1 MENKYF
7 SANRKMIKIQRKHR
21 ALINSEVSVF
31 GIHTT
36 HHRALMYI
44 ARKGSLL
51 SQKELALHLEITQA
65 AVTKILQKLELDGF
79 IERKLGSDNRFNEI
93 MITESGQKIVEES
106 KMIFSDIDETIF
118 RGFSDEEMNE
128 FTAYL
133 DRIYANLKG
142 DENNEA
148 LA

>member
-106 KMIFSDIDETIF
+106 NMIFSDIDETIF